1 MSNTGQYHRIQGGAD
16 SGGIGGDDI
25 DDDRSMQSSIGM
37 ATCDENF
44 VADHRRFNDAIHGR
58 QGDGDG
64 GGAAPDDGDI
74 DDGYG
79 SGEANEK
86 EEEYDDDD
94 AATMEAMGAVTR
106 ERQLLYKEN
115 AKKLTSI
122 LANIKNSTKT
132 ILGEMDVYLQETA
145 DVEKTYIRCRA
156 NTQKES
162 RRMERVE
169 PDVIAAT
176 QSE

>member
-1 MSNTGQYHRIQGGAD
+1 MSNNGQYHCIKGGAD
-16 SGGIGGDDI
+16 CDGDDI
-25 DDDRSMQSSIGM
+25 DDDRSAQSSIGM

-44 VADHRRFNDAIHGR
+44 TADHRQFNDAIHGR
-58 QGDGDG
+58 QGGGGGGGGGTDDDGDFDDVNGDG
-64 GGAAPDDGDI
+64 GAPED
-74 DDGYG
+74 
-79 SGEANEK
+79 
-86 EEEYDDDD
+86 DDDD

-106 ERQLLYKEN
+106 ERHLTHKEN

-122 LANIKNSTKT
+122 LASIKHSTKT
-132 ILGEMDVYLQETA
+132 ILGEMDTYLQETA
-145 DVEKTYIRCRA
+145 DIEKTYIRCRA

-176 QSE
+176 QRE